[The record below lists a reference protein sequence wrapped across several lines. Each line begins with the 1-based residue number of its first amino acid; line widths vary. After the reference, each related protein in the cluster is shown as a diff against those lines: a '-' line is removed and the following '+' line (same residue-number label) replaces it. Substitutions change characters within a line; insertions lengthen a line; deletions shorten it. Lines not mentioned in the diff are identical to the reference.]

1 MDNFIFSYA
10 GCDNQFNKTIEHSHR
25 GWELLY
31 IASGHCRMRFSQ
43 QDVPGEMVASSGD
56 VFLIPPHLKHER
68 INLERNQTF
77 YVVFERES
85 LTRRELWKVE
95 TAKDRLV
102 RQWFEAF
109 LELNTIYDPHQA
121 ASLIQT
127 LLFRL
132 EWLDS
137 KSQKKMNVPV
147 PVQKACD
154 YMSGNLGHP
163 IQISDVAKE
172 ASVSQ
177 SHLNLLF
184 RIHLGVSP
192 RQYLIN
198 IRMNLARRLLLNP
211 YTHIG
216 EVAQQ
221 CGFANLYY
229 FTRSFTRMHHVS
241 PGVYRR
247 NPARYADSENLW
259 NTDEEYRENV

>member
-1 MDNFIFSYA
+1 MNDLIFSYA
-10 GCDNQFNKTIEHSHR
+10 GCDNHINKTIEHFHR

-31 IASGHCRMRFSQ
+31 IASGHCRMRFPLQ
-43 QDVPGEMVASSGD
+43 NEPGEMAASSGD
-56 VFLIPPHLKHER
+56 VFLIPPHLEHER
-68 INLERNQTF
+68 INLGRTQTF

-85 LTRRELWKVE
+85 LTQQELWKVE
-95 TAKDRLV
+95 TGKDRFV

-109 LELNTIYDPHQA
+109 LELNTIYDPRQA

-137 KSQKKMNVPV
+137 KSQKKLNVPV

-154 YMSGNLGHP
+154 YMSGNLSGL
-163 IQISDVAKE
+163 IQISDVAKA

-184 RIHLGVSP
+184 RNHLGVSP

-211 YTHIG
+211 HTNIS

-229 FTRSFTRMHHVS
+229 FTRSFTRIHHVS

-247 NPARYADSENLW
+247 NPARYADSENLR
-259 NTDEEYRENV
+259 NKKQ